1 MSNLPKAYFS
11 KTNLTAIIGNSIKG
25 YLVCNCIRVPL
36 YQKRIQTR
44 ECLGGGWLGETKIV
58 DVVIDNNFVILD
70 KNNQPIGVLLNP
82 YQNGIKSDIHPIT
95 SNIFDSEIK
104 NFLTKLTQDVQQ
116 QENKFI

>member
-58 DVVIDNNFVILD
+58 D